1 MRVNSKVYTER
12 IDMLDGIQ
20 IPNCQPKELRVVAEK
35 IMTMVMALDYS
46 LTDYNS
52 VTELDQ
58 KITVDYWREFNGL
71 LIRNFFD
78 PDDNE
83 ALQEFKKWYLK
94 ATEPDLISRAMR
106 WLISHNYL
114 IIKETVRERAQKASE
129 NFSRAV
135 K

>member
-52 VTELDQ
+52 MTELYK
-58 KITVDYWREFNGL
+58 KITVDYWQKYDE
-71 LIRNFFD
+71 LIHELVHGNSMND
-78 PDDNE
+78 
-83 ALQEFKKWYLK
+83 FKSWYVH
-94 ATEPDLISRAMR
+94 ATEANLIERAVR

-114 IIKETVRERAQKASE
+114 LVKEEVLRRAQKASE